1 MIINNSRFQISFQP
15 NMKNINSKLLF
26 QFIKFGIVGLSNTAI
41 SYIIYSLLVYVGLHY
56 IIASVIA
63 FVISVLN
70 SFFWNNK
77 YVFKKGDNQ
86 KRNIILSLI
95 KTYLSY
101 AFTGLIL
108 QNILLFVFISILHI
122 SKYLA
127 PLFGLVITIP
137 LNFILNKLW
146 AFKSETYNNGLEEKN
161 YVNNNTL

>member
-1 MIINNSRFQISFQP
+1 
-15 NMKNINSKLLF
+15 MKNINSILLF

-41 SYIIYSLLVYVGLHY
+41 SYIIYSILVYVGLHY

-77 YVFKKGDNQ
+77 YVFKKEDNQ
-86 KRNIILSLI
+86 KRNIIHSLI
-95 KTYLSY
+95 KTYMSY

-108 QNILLFVFISILHI
+108 QNLLLFVFISILHI

-127 PLFGLVITIP
+127 PLFGLIITIP
-137 LNFILNKLW
+137 LNFVLNKLW
-146 AFKSETYNNGLEEKN
+146 AFQTEKN
-161 YVNNNTL
+161 NKNEFDGKEQNC